1 MSYFVMLTFGSGGF
15 GGPGCICDHS
25 WRPLHCFEGAYIV
38 NPQMFGMAWFC
49 FGWSINFKC
58 FAKEKDFWRIL
69 DLFYVWREIASSG
82 GSKYRLPLW
91 GKCGKTSTFLFPSSS
106 FWETMHTSESV
117 KDKELFLKEILV
129 HPKRRPQLHIR
140 THIFDSC
147 LYVVKHFSFLRRHI
161 ASKQFIFSTTC
172 PQMDPCFDV
181 LALCILTST
190 GINGTWKRIY
200 WMKSLFSLE
209 LEQTALKSY
218 PLDNFLLSL
227 LLQLGFLLPK
237 PASARRVWILWLGGT
252 L

>member
-25 WRPLHCFEGAYIV
+25 WSPLHCFEGAYIV
-38 NPQMFGMAWFC
+38 NPQMIGMAWFC

-117 KDKELFLKEILV
+117 KDKEIFLKGILV
-129 HPKRRPQLHIR
+129 HPKRRPQL
-140 THIFDSC
+140 C
-147 LYVVKHFSFLRRHI
+147 
-161 ASKQFIFSTTC
+161 
-172 PQMDPCFDV
+172 V

-237 PASARRVWILWLGGT
+237 PASARRVWILWLGRKLFKKSGPIFFFFT
-252 L
+252 YTYTW